1 MKKLIQFV
9 FHRLFIVVLLL
20 IIQIYIIFLM
30 LNEFNQYYVYF
41 DIITAF
47 LAMLAVLSIVN
58 DRSNPGYKIAWIIL
72 ILVVPIFGVL
82 FYMMFGGK
90 ELGRAT
96 QSRLQKIRLQSLNQM
111 KQNRKVMEELKEE
124 NIDAYHQAKYIE
136 DYGLTPIYN
145 HSESLYFESGEK
157 YFHQLVKE
165 LKQAKHYIFLE
176 YFIIQEGIMW
186 NTILE
191 ILKEKV
197 KMGVDV
203 RIIYDDLGCIMTLP
217 YKYDK
222 KLESYGI
229 KCAIFNPFVP
239 ILSSRFNNRDH
250 RKITV
255 IDGHTAF
262 TGGIN
267 LADEYINAYPKYGH
281 WKDTG
286 ILIKGEAVWNF
297 TVMFLT
303 IWDSIKKENSSFNKY
318 KAEVYQ
324 EKEIF
329 NDGYIQPYMDSPF
342 DNETVGESIYLNLI
356 NKAKKYIYITTPY
369 LVIDNEM
376 VTAICLAAKS
386 GIDVKIIT
394 PHIPDKHY
402 VHAVTRSYY
411 NTLLESGVEIYE
423 YTDGFIHAKSFL
435 VDGLYGTVGTVN
447 LDYRSLYLHFEC
459 GVWMYKTSSLKDLK
473 KDFLKTLQI
482 SELVSIEK
490 CRNRKWY
497 HRFILAVMRIFAPL
511 M

>member
-1 MKKLIQFV
+1 MKKLIQFL
-9 FHRLFIVVLLL
+9 FHRLFIVVFLL
-20 IIQIYIIFLM
+20 IIQIYIIFVM
-30 LNEFNQYYVYF
+30 LHEFNQYYVYF
-41 DIITAF
+41 DIVTSLI
-47 LAMLAVLSIVN
+47 AMFTVLSIVN

-72 ILVVPIFGVL
+72 ILIVPIFGVL
-82 FYMMFGGK
+82 FYMIFGGK
-90 ELGRAT
+90 ELGRKT
-96 QSRLQKIRLQSLNQM
+96 QTKLQRIKEQSLNQM
-111 KQNRKVMEELKEE
+111 QQEKEIMEDLKKE
-124 NIDAYHQAKYIE
+124 NVDAYYQAKYIK

-145 HSESLYFESGEK
+145 NSDSIYFESGEVF
-157 YFHQLVKE
+157 FHKLVEE
-165 LKQAKHYIFLE
+165 LKKAEHYIFLE
-176 YFIIQEGIMW
+176 YFIVHEGIMW
-186 NTILE
+186 DTILD
-191 ILKEKV
+191 ILRKKV
-197 KMGVDV
+197 KEGVDV
-203 RIIYDDLGCIMTLP
+203 RLIYDDLGCIMTLP
-217 YKYDK
+217 YKYNK

-229 KCAIFNPFVP
+229 KCAVFNPFVP
-239 ILSSRFNNRDH
+239 ILSSKFNNRDH

-303 IWDSIKKENSSFNKY
+303 IWDSIKKETTSFSKY
-318 KAEVYQ
+318 HPERYQ
-324 EKEIF
+324 KEKIKG
-329 NDGYIQPYMDSPF
+329 NGYIQPYMDSPF
-342 DNETVGESIYLNLI
+342 DNETVGENVYLNLI

-394 PHIPDKHY
+394 PHIPDKWY
-402 VHAVTRSYY
+402 VHAMTRSYY
-411 NTLLESGVEIYE
+411 NMLLESGVEIYE
-423 YTDGFIHAKSFL
+423 YTNGFIHAKSFL
-435 VDGLYGTVGTVN
+435 VDDLYGTVGTVN

-459 GVWMYKTSSLKDLK
+459 GVWMYNTRSLMDLK

-482 SELVSIEK
+482 SELISIKK
-490 CRNRKWY
+490 CQNRKWY
-497 HRFILAVMRIFAPL
+497 HRLILAIMRIFAPL

>member
-1 MKKLIQFV
+1 
-9 FHRLFIVVLLL
+9 
-20 IIQIYIIFLM
+20 
-30 LNEFNQYYVYF
+30 
-41 DIITAF
+41 
-47 LAMLAVLSIVN
+47 
-58 DRSNPGYKIAWIIL
+58 
-72 ILVVPIFGVL
+72 
-82 FYMMFGGK
+82 
-90 ELGRAT
+90 
-96 QSRLQKIRLQSLNQM
+96 
-111 KQNRKVMEELKEE
+111 
-124 NIDAYHQAKYIE
+124 
-136 DYGLTPIYN
+136 
-145 HSESLYFESGEK
+145 
-157 YFHQLVKE
+157 
-165 LKQAKHYIFLE
+165 
-176 YFIIQEGIMW
+176 
-186 NTILE
+186 
-191 ILKEKV
+191 
-197 KMGVDV
+197 
-203 RIIYDDLGCIMTLP
+203 
-217 YKYDK
+217 
-222 KLESYGI
+222 
-229 KCAIFNPFVP
+229 
-239 ILSSRFNNRDH
+239 
-250 RKITV
+250 
-255 IDGHTAF
+255 
-262 TGGIN
+262 
-267 LADEYINAYPKYGH
+267 
-281 WKDTG
+281 
-286 ILIKGEAVWNF
+286 
-297 TVMFLT
+297 
-303 IWDSIKKENSSFNKY
+303 
-318 KAEVYQ
+318 
-324 EKEIF
+324 
-329 NDGYIQPYMDSPF
+329 MDSPF

>member
-303 IWDSIKKENSSFNKY
+303 IWDSITSIKQKFIKKKKFLMMGIS
-318 KAEVYQ
+318 
-324 EKEIF
+324 
-329 NDGYIQPYMDSPF
+329 
-342 DNETVGESIYLNLI
+342 NLI
-356 NKAKKYIYITTPY
+356 WI
-369 LVIDNEM
+369 V
-376 VTAICLAAKS
+376 
-386 GIDVKIIT
+386 
-394 PHIPDKHY
+394 
-402 VHAVTRSYY
+402 
-411 NTLLESGVEIYE
+411 
-423 YTDGFIHAKSFL
+423 
-435 VDGLYGTVGTVN
+435 
-447 LDYRSLYLHFEC
+447 
-459 GVWMYKTSSLKDLK
+459 
-473 KDFLKTLQI
+473 
-482 SELVSIEK
+482 
-490 CRNRKWY
+490 
-497 HRFILAVMRIFAPL
+497 PL
-511 M
+511 IMKQ